1 MNDFNDF
8 KSSLK
13 SLDTEEHIDIYF
25 YRRIGWAEA
34 KLAARLGIT
43 PNVITIASIF
53 IGVGA
58 GLCFYPTNIW
68 VNIAG
73 LLLLILANSF
83 DSADGQLARMT
94 KQYSNIGRILDGMAG
109 DCWFICIYVCI
120 CLRTVHT
127 DPTFDSCRWVVWT
140 LASCAGVCHVF
151 QAAMADFYRQMHLRA
166 VNGKS
171 EFEGS
176 AAIRE
181 KLKQAKGAQ
190 KVFQFLY
197 LYYTLFQESL
207 TPNACGLNNRGEL
220 PSGFR
225 EGSLPLMKWA
235 NVQTFNW
242 RSITLAVCLL
252 CGVPWVY
259 FVCELTLGN
268 VILIY
273 MICRHE
279 RMCKRLIAAA

>member
-1 MNDFNDF
+1 MNDSNDF
-8 KSSLK
+8 KASLK

-43 PNVITIASIF
+43 PNAITIASIF
-53 IGVGA
+53 IGVAA

-68 VNIAG
+68 INIIG

-120 CLRTVHT
+120 CLRTVNT
-127 DPTFDSCRWVVWT
+127 DPMFTNCHWVVWT
-140 LASCAGVCHVF
+140 LASCAGVCHIF

-176 AAIRE
+176 AAIRSKMHE
-181 KLKQAKGAQ
+181 AKGLQ
-190 KVFQFLY
+190 KLFQALY
-197 LYYTLFQESL
+197 LGYTIFQESL
-207 TPNACGLNNRGEL
+207 TPNACRLNSKGEL
-220 PSGFR
+220 PKDFR
-225 EGSLPLMKWA
+225 KGSLPLMKWA
-235 NVQTFNW
+235 NVLTFNW

-252 CGVPWVY
+252 CGFLWVY
-259 FVCELTLGN
+259 FACELTLGN
-268 VILIY
+268 IILIY

-279 RMCKRLIAAA
+279 RMCKRLSA